1 MAASDTYYP
10 LGCGYTHAA
19 FAVRKG
25 NVPWPW
31 QTQKPSAR
39 VGVSV
44 WGRTSTSQSGRQRR
58 VKLLRGCSAEA
69 VVLSWPTVLCA
80 GHGKKTVGE
89 TTWMQAALDQQLRN
103 EPLLRPSSCP
113 HCLGDG
119 DESLFLSGT
128 QIINK
133 ATSRFNA
140 NIYMAPIKCQ
150 VHARCGVLAGSL

>member
-1 MAASDTYYP
+1 MAASDIYYP
-10 LGCGYTHAA
+10 LGCGYTQAA

-39 VGVSV
+39 VGVGV
-44 WGRTSTSQSGRQRR
+44 WGRTSTSHAGQRR
-58 VKLLRGCSAEA
+58 GKLLWGCRAE
-69 VVLSWPTVLCA
+69 VVMLSWPTVLCA
-80 GHGKKTVGE
+80 GHGKKTVGGDH
-89 TTWMQAALDQQLRN
+89 TDAGGSGPAAQKSASAQAQF
-103 EPLLRPSSCP
+103 CP

-119 DESLFLSGT
+119 EESLFLSGT
-128 QIINK
+128 QRINK

-150 VHARCGVLAGSL
+150 VHARRGVLAGSL